1 MHERFEPDEK
11 WLREVTDC
19 LYWSLMYDWDIPK
32 RIRDHYGLTED
43 YRLYHQLSAMKN
55 TGRKGCLERFRM
67 YWK

>member
-32 RIRDHYGLTED
+32 HIRDHYGLTED
-43 YRLYHQLSAMKN
+43 YRLYHQLTEKAA
-55 TGRKGCLERFRM
+55 
-67 YWK
+67 W

>member
-1 MHERFEPDEK
+1 MHERFESDEK

-43 YRLYHQLSAMKN
+43 YRLYHHPGAH
-55 TGRKGCLERFRM
+55 
-67 YWK
+67 